1 MVDKKL
7 ENNIKK
13 TKEFIEIWSKFR
25 NIFDKTLSENILNHE
40 REKEFLSTKPLVDSR
55 FDDLMDSLGAKP
67 LRRFTTGAPLYSV
80 LSVDKLSAMS
90 DEKTKELE
98 KNWDESKK
106 FLKALISRLEKK
118 KRKIE
123 GFNRFFLSLKRR
135 FKKERT

>member
-1 MVDKKL
+1 MIDKKL

-13 TKEFIEIWSKFR
+13 TKEFMEIWTKFR
-25 NIFDKTLSENILNHE
+25 NIFDKTLSENILNRE
-40 REKEFLSTKPLVDSR
+40 REKEFLSTRPLVDSR

-67 LRRFTTGAPLYSV
+67 LRRFTTGASLYNV
-80 LSVDKLSAMS
+80 LSVDKLSTMS

-98 KNWDESKK
+98 KNWEESRK

-123 GFNRFFLSLKRR
+123 GFNRFFLSLKRK